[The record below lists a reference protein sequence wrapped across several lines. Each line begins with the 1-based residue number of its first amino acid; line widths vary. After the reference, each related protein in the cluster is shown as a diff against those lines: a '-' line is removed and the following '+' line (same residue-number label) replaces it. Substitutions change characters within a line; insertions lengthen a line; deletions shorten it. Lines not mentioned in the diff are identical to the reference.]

1 MLKAAII
8 GMGKYADRLV
18 SAIQGKSSKIKFT
31 VGATRQNSKGMAFA
45 SRHNLTLAAD
55 YATALADQE
64 IDAVVIATPHSLHV
78 SHVVQAAQAGKHVF
92 VEKPFTLT
100 RASAEEACNAC
111 VSHGV
116 KLSIGFNSRFSPA
129 LIELK
134 KRVASGVLGKILHV
148 EGQISGYPGSAT
160 GRDQGHWR
168 TVRNENPA
176 GGMTGKGIHLIDQML
191 WLCGPIESVYA
202 RSEKRLIEF
211 DIDDVTTMLL
221 RFKSGSSGYLGTILS
236 TPNYWRLQ
244 VFGSDGWAEVRDEK
258 ILTLQKNGG
267 GRESTTFDPVDTRF
281 LELEAFAN
289 AITGVEPYPVS
300 MDEAINGVA
309 ALEAIDL
316 SSLEKREVYLP

>member
-1 MLKAAII
+1 MLNAAII

-18 SAIQGKSSKIKFT
+18 SATQGKSSKIKFT
-31 VGATRQNSKGMAFA
+31 TGATRQSAKGMAFA
-45 SRHNLTLAAD
+45 SRHNLALATD
-55 YATALADQE
+55 YATVLADQN
-64 IDAVVIATPHSLHV
+64 IDAVVIATPHSLHG
-78 SHVVQAAQAGKHVF
+78 SHVVQAARAGKHIF

-111 VSHGV
+111 VIHGV
-116 KLSIGFNSRFSPA
+116 KLSVGFNSRFSPA

-134 KRVASGVLGKILHV
+134 EMVVSGVLGKILHL
-148 EGQISGYPGSAT
+148 EGQISGYPGSAS

-202 RSEKRLIEF
+202 RSEKQVIDF

-221 RFKSGSSGYLGTILS
+221 RFKSGPSGYLGTILS

-244 VFGSDGWAEVRDEK
+244 VFGSNGWAEVRDEK
-258 ILTLQKNGG
+258 ILTLQINGVG
-267 GRESTTFDPVDTRF
+267 KETTTFDPVDTRY

-289 AITGVEPYPVS
+289 AVAGVKPYPVS
-300 MDEAINGVA
+300 MDEAINGAA

-316 SSLEKREVYLP
+316 SSHEKREIYLP